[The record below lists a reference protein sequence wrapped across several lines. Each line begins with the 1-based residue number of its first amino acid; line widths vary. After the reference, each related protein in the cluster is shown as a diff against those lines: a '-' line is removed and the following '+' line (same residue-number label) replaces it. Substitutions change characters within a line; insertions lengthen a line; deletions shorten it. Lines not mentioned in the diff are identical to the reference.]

1 MGTDQTVTR
10 RLGQVEYGHED
21 GESRWRWR
29 WRVQVDIV
37 IFKESTRSV
46 RCLLLVIN

>member
-21 GESRWRWR
+21 GESSWR

-37 IFKESTRSV
+37 IFKGRHGLSV
-46 RCLLLVIN
+46 AYYWS